1 MYLDMKYLIGNGII
15 SLSISPSVLTLTAQ
29 REGDECAQ
37 TAVTQPLGYPH
48 VASLPPLLSPTVLQ
62 LPELSPVLV
71 LIQD

>member
-48 VASLPPLLSPTVLQ
+48 VSALPPLLAPTVLY
-62 LPELSPVLV
+62 LPEVSSI
-71 LIQD
+71 LIL